1 MFEIN
6 FYNSDSNYS
15 AQVSPS
21 TKNEYIYIEKG
32 NTGSPGAQ
40 GEPGKNGTS
49 SYIHIKYSS
58 VPSPTAEQMTDTI
71 SSYVGIYVN
80 DLKTDSD
87 DPTKYQWKELRGA
100 KGDKGDLI
108 VLHVAYA
115 NSANGQT
122 DFSLVN
128 SGNMK
133 YIGILAN
140 YSSDAVNDYAQYSWS
155 QLKGDIGNSATVEV
169 GTVSTGTAGSSATIT
184 NSGDNHNAVL
194 NFKIPKGDKGNTGT
208 ITIGNISTLAAGA
221 NATVV
226 NTGTNTDAIFDFG
239 IPQGVKGDKGDTGD
253 AATITVGTVLT
264 GESGSSAT
272 VTNSGTT
279 KNAVFNMS
287 IPKGDKGEKGD
298 KGKKGDKGDTGDA
311 ATIAVGTVSTG
322 AAGSNASVSNSGTTK
337 AAIFDISIPKGDKG
351 DPFTYA
357 DLTQEQINT
366 LAKDVAEAS
375 GKIDLTPYVKKDG
388 TTPMSY
394 LDVGDRKSGSVV
406 GKYSVAEGG
415 DKAFIGGD
423 GTTYDDSNTASGDYS
438 HAEGGGAMAIGTC
451 SHAEGEG
458 TTASGE
464 ASHAGGINTKASSPN
479 QTAIGKYNIEDTSST
494 NLLIVGNG
502 TSDTTCSNA
511 FTVGTNGDIT
521 AGKDVIDSAGNKLS
535 LKANTSDVPTATSK
549 LTNDS
554 GFITKTVSDLTN
566 YYVKSDTYTK
576 SEVSSLISAINS
588 FNIEVVTSLP
598 TTGVE
603 HTLYLVPKTGDGAT
617 DVHNEYVWVG
627 SKYELIGNTEV
638 DLSGYCKTADVNT
651 ALAQKVNADGTTPM
665 SCLDVGDRKA
675 GSVVGKYSVCEG
687 GDKAYVVG
695 SNTYDRSNTASG
707 DYSHAEGIIVF
718 ATGEGSH
725 AEGSY
730 TTASGDY
737 SHAGGKNTT
746 ASGDYS
752 HAGGYNTKA
761 SSSSQTA
768 IGEYNIEDVE
778 GNNLLIVGN
787 GTSDTA
793 RSNAFVVGIDG
804 SATVSTE
811 LKCQGITD
819 SETSRTVSISDIQEA
834 LYKGV
839 KTIATTDWTNKQ
851 TTVMVSL
858 PTSMKLEGN
867 GVSTFI
873 SAAPESCA
881 DYGKFGVYCSAESG
895 SMLTF
900 TCSKVPTVDLN
911 VNILVQYYSI
921 QV

>member
-32 NTGSPGAQ
+32 NTGSTGAQ
-40 GEPGKNGTS
+40 GTPGKNGTS

-140 YSSDAVNDYAQYSWS
+140 YSSDAVNDYTQYSWS

-169 GTVSTGTAGSSATIT
+169 GTVSTGEAGSNATIT
-184 NSGDNHNAVL
+184 NSGDNHSAVL

-208 ITIGNISTLAAGA
+208 ITIGNISTLAAGV
-221 NATVV
+221 NATAV

-253 AATITVGTVLT
+253 AATITVGTVST

-298 KGKKGDKGDTGDA
+298 KGDTGDA

-322 AAGSNASVSNSGTTK
+322 AAGSNASVTNSGTTK
-337 AAIFDISIPKGDKG
+337 AAIFDMSIPKGDKG

-388 TTPMSY
+388 TIPMSY
-394 LDVGDRKSGSVV
+394 
-406 GKYSVAEGG
+406 
-415 DKAFIGGD
+415 
-423 GTTYDDSNTASGDYS
+423 
-438 HAEGGGAMAIGTC
+438 
-451 SHAEGEG
+451 
-458 TTASGE
+458 
-464 ASHAGGINTKASSPN
+464 
-479 QTAIGKYNIEDTSST
+479 
-494 NLLIVGNG
+494 
-502 TSDTTCSNA
+502 
-511 FTVGTNGDIT
+511 
-521 AGKDVIDSAGNKLS
+521 
-535 LKANTSDVPTATSK
+535 
-549 LTNDS
+549 
-554 GFITKTVSDLTN
+554 
-566 YYVKSDTYTK
+566 
-576 SEVSSLISAINS
+576 
-588 FNIEVVTSLP
+588 
-598 TTGVE
+598 
-603 HTLYLVPKTGDGAT
+603 
-617 DVHNEYVWVG
+617 
-627 SKYELIGNTEV
+627 
-638 DLSGYCKTADVNT
+638 
-651 ALAQKVNADGTTPM
+651 
-665 SCLDVGDRKA
+665 LDVGDRKA

-687 GDKAYVVG
+687 GDKAYTIG
-695 SNTYDRSNTASG
+695 TSTYDWSNTASG
-707 DYSHAEGIIVF
+707 ISSHAAGFKTIASGLCSHSEGF
-718 ATGEGSH
+718 S
-725 AEGSY
+725 
-730 TTASGDY
+730 TTASGKY
-737 SHAGGKNTT
+737 AHAEGYKTEARGESSHAGGNYTV
-746 ASGDYS
+746 AV
-752 HAGGYNTKA
+752 
-761 SSSSQTA
+761 SSNQTA
-768 IGEYNIEDVE
+768 IGRYNVLD
-778 GNNLLIVGN
+778 GSSTNLLIVGN
-787 GTSDTA
+787 GTADTA
-793 RSNAFVVGIDG
+793 RSNAFTVGTDG
-804 SATVSTE
+804 SATVSTK
-811 LKCQGITD
+811 LNCSGIADND
-819 SETSRTVSISDIQEA
+819 SKRLISVNDIQEM
-834 LYKGV
+834 LYKRV
-839 KTIATTDWTNKQ
+839 RTIAVADWTNKSA
-851 TTVMVSL
+851 TISISL
-858 PTSMKLEGN
+858 PESMLLEQAGM
-867 GVSTFI
+867 STFI
-873 SAAPESCA
+873 TAAPASCS
-881 DYGKFGVYCSAESG
+881 DYAKFGVYCSAESG
-895 SMLTF
+895 STLTF

-911 VNILVQYYSI
+911 VNILVEYCCS